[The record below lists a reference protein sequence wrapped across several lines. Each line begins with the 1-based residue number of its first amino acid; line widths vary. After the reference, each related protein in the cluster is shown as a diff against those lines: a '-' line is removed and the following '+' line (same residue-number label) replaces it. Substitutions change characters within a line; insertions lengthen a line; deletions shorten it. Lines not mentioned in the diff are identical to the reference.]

1 MIAGLTNHL
10 WQSTLFALAVALLTI
25 AFRTNRAQLRYWL
38 WFSAS
43 LKFFLPFA
51 LLMSLGSHLN
61 WAPEAKKIAT
71 PVVSLAVD
79 QIARPFPAD
88 PSFVPVAPAPI
99 AWLPVAIFGIWTIGF
114 AVIAVIRFR
123 GWLQVR
129 AAVRSSIPLQL
140 PVAPEVDARLSP
152 GLLEPGVVGSW
163 RPILLLPDG
172 IVERLTTSELET
184 VLAHE
189 LCHVRRRDNLS
200 AAIHMIVEAA
210 FWFHPVVWWIGARLV
225 TERERAC
232 DEDVLRLGNQPRVYA
247 EAILNVCR
255 LYAESPLACV
265 SGVSGA
271 DIRQRIESIMAG
283 QVSKN
288 LNRARKALLAGAC
301 VVAVSAP
308 IVIGL
313 IVVPRGS
320 AQSADSGQKFEVA
333 SIRLSACNNTGP
345 ASAFIAGN
353 GGRRASTPGRVILE
367 CAHMRDVIQR
377 AYGYPDPNNNPL
389 RGQVLGGPG
398 WLDSDTFDIEAKAE
412 GTPPAS
418 QMQGPMMRALLED
431 RFRMKAHR
439 ETREAP
445 VYELTAAKDGPKLH
459 ATKAGSCITT
469 DGDQPPGQS
478 ELPHCGG
485 HTENGH
491 GFDLY
496 GSTLANLCK
505 VLSLKL
511 DRDVIDKTGISG
523 LFDIHLDLARD
534 PVTPAVGTGA
544 PNDADSIRPGDATSI
559 VKGFLRDMQQTSD
572 GLIIPALQQQLGM
585 KLESAK
591 GSAAFLVIDH
601 IEKPTEN

>member
-1 MIAGLTNHL
+1 MIAQLTNHL

-25 AFRTNRAQLRYWL
+25 AFRTNRAQLCYWL

-51 LLMSLGSHLN
+51 LLMSFGSRLI
-61 WAPEAKKIAT
+61 WAPTAKKIAT
-71 PVVSLAVD
+71 PVVSLAMD

-88 PSFVPVAPAPI
+88 PFFVPTGRASI
-99 AWLPVAIFGIWTIGF
+99 AWFPVAIFGIWTIGF

-123 GWLQVR
+123 DWLQVR
-129 AAVRSSIPLQL
+129 AAVRSSLPLKV
-140 PVAPEVDARLSP
+140 PVAVEARLSP
-152 GLLEPGVVGSW
+152 GLLEPGVVGLW

-172 IVERLTTSELET
+172 IVERLTPSELEA

-200 AAIHMIVEAA
+200 AAIHMIVEAV

-232 DEDVLRLGNQPRVYA
+232 DEDVLQLGNQPRVYA

-271 DIRQRIESIMAG
+271 DIRQRIERIMAG
-283 QVSKN
+283 RVSKN
-288 LNRARKALLAGAC
+288 LNPARKALLAGAC
-301 VVAVSAP
+301 VAAVGAP

-313 IVVPRGS
+313 IVVPRSS
-320 AQSADSGQKFEVA
+320 AQSADTGQKFEAA

-345 ASAFIAGN
+345 ASAFIASN
-353 GGRRASTPGRVILE
+353 GGRRAPTPGRVILE
-367 CAHMRDVIQR
+367 CAHLREVIQR

-389 RGQVLGGPG
+389 RGQVLGGPE

-412 GTPPAS
+412 RTPPPS

-431 RFRMKAHR
+431 RFRLKAHR
-439 ETREAP
+439 ETRDVP
-445 VYELTAAKDGPKLH
+445 IYELTVAKGGPKLY

-469 DGDQPPGQS
+469 DSDQPQGQS

-511 DRDVIDKTGISG
+511 DRDVIDQTGISG

-534 PVTPAVGTGA
+534 PATPAVGTGA
-544 PNDADSIRPGDATSI
+544 PNDAESIRPGDTTSM
-559 VKGFLRDMQQTSD
+559 VKGFLRDIRQSSD

-591 GSAAFLVIDH
+591 GSAGFLVIDH